1 MTKIGDKV
9 RVRRCKD
16 LLCEFVEPHDKNGA
30 IEVGH
35 TFAGYMFLKTILMV
49 MMDTY
54 SALIMTMSLIYTC
67 LNPLTAERFNFLG
80 GEYMRLEKSVFFFK
94 RYLDLLEKI
103 KEINSPHAYLL
114 FRYIMKRIAKCRP
127 KTTHMEDI
135 ISECERQNVNP
146 ITFIK
151 FVMP

>member
-1 MTKIGDKV
+1 MTKIGNKV

-16 LLCEFVEPHDKNGA
+16 LLCEFVEPHD
-30 IEVGH
+30 EVGIIDIGH
-35 TFAGYMFLKTILMV
+35 GFIESMYNYCGEEATI
-49 MMDTY
+49 DDF
-54 SALIMTMSLIYTC
+54 
-67 LNPLTAERFNFLG
+67 E
-80 GEYMRLEKSVFFFK
+80 ESVFFFK

>member
-1 MTKIGDKV
+1 M
-9 RVRRCKD
+9 
-16 LLCEFVEPHDKNGA
+16 L
-30 IEVGH
+30 
-35 TFAGYMFLKTILMV
+35 LKTILMV

-114 FRYIMKRIAKCRP
+114 FRYIMKRI
-127 KTTHMEDI
+127 
-135 ISECERQNVNP
+135 ECERQNVNP

>member
-1 MTKIGDKV
+1 
-9 RVRRCKD
+9 
-16 LLCEFVEPHDKNGA
+16 
-30 IEVGH
+30 
-35 TFAGYMFLKTILMV
+35 
-49 MMDTY
+49 
-54 SALIMTMSLIYTC
+54 
-67 LNPLTAERFNFLG
+67 
-80 GEYMRLEKSVFFFK
+80 MRLEKSVFFFK

-151 FVMP
+151 FVMPW